1 MLWLAS
7 IASVVSVGIVLG
19 LRLRVP
25 SVFAA
30 SLVLAV
36 ATVVFVPVL
45 TEWSMGTMV
54 VFLVALLCA
63 LQCGYLVGLAIAFGQ
78 TRVRSSDSVGLPPV
92 GRHPSQ
98 SAGRR

>member
-7 IASVVSVGIVLG
+7 ITSVICVGILLG

-30 SLVLAV
+30 SVVLAV
-36 ATVVFVPVL
+36 LSVVFVPIL
-45 TEWSMGTMV
+45 TEWSLMTTV
-54 VFLVALLCA
+54 VFLIALLCA

>member
-7 IASVVSVGIVLG
+7 IASVVSVGILLG

-36 ATVVFVPVL
+36 LTLVFVPLL
-45 TEWSMGTMV
+45 TEWSLAAAV
-54 VFLVALLCA
+54 AFLIALLCA

-78 TRVRSSDSVGLPPV
+78 TRVRSSSSVGLPPV

>member
-7 IASVVSVGIVLG
+7 IASVVSIGIVLG

-30 SLVLAV
+30 SVVLACL
-36 ATVVFVPVL
+36 TLVFVPLL
-45 TEWSMGTMV
+45 TEWSLMTMV
-54 VFLVALLCA
+54 LFLIALLCA
-63 LQCGYLVGLAIAFGQ
+63 LQCGYLLGLAIAFGPM
-78 TRVRSSDSVGLPPV
+78 RVRSSSGVGLPPV

-98 SAGRR
+98 SAGH